1 MLCVAIVD
9 DELEDIRILVSY
21 LNRLG
26 AEKGIKVNTV
36 SFSDAVDFLT
46 KYQPVYDVVL
56 MDIEMPCITGL
67 EAAERLRVLDPKV
80 PLVFVT
86 SYTQYAPRG
95 YEVNASGYL
104 VKPVNFFSF
113 YTLINKVLRVSARD
127 RNEELLI
134 RTRDG
139 VKVLPYSEII
149 YIEISGHSLKYVTE
163 RGIFEASGSFTTLES
178 TLPSESFVRPSNS
191 FLVHLKFVR
200 GTSGNSVYIECGTEI
215 PISRARKK
223 EFMIRLMRY
232 FGDRV

>member
-9 DELEDIRILVSY
+9 DELEHINILASY
-21 LNRLG
+21 LNRFG
-26 AEKGIKVNTV
+26 TEKKFPIKPV

-46 KYQPVYDVVL
+46 KYQPVYDMVL
-56 MDIEMPCITGL
+56 MDIEMPYITGL
-67 EAAERLRVLDPKV
+67 EAAEQLRALDPKV

-86 SYTQYAPRG
+86 SYAQYAPRG

-104 VKPVNFFSF
+104 VKPVSYFSF
-113 YTLINKVLRVSARD
+113 YTLMDKVLRVSARD
-127 RNEELLI
+127 RDMELLI
-134 RTRDG
+134 HARDG
-139 VKVLPYSEII
+139 VKVLPHSEII

-163 RGIFEASGSFTTLES
+163 RGIFEASGSFTALES
-178 TLPSESFVRPSNS
+178 TLPSGSFVRASNS

-200 GTSGNSVYIECGTEI
+200 GTSGNSVYVEGGTEI